1 MYDLIGAVLG
11 TGIIVVLF
19 FPIPLAIW
27 MVFKS
32 MR

>member
-11 TGIIVVLF
+11 TALMIVLF

-27 MVFKS
+27 MVFKN
-32 MR
+32 M

>member
-11 TGIIVVLF
+11 TTIMIVLF

-27 MVFKS
+27 MVFKN
-32 MR
+32 M